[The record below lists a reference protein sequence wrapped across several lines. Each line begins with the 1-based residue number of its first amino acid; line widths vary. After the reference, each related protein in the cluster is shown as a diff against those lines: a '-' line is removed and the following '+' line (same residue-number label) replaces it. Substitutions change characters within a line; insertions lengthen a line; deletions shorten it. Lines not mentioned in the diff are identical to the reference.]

1 MATLRT
7 GDGLTDVV
15 VTAVV
20 SSTALA
26 AEAEDSWRRLLEGES
41 GVRFLDKEFVEQFK
55 SPVRIGAELRE
66 NFGEHLNRV
75 ERRRLSYMQKM
86 AVVLSRR
93 LLESAGPPPVDTTR
107 LMVSI
112 GLAQGST
119 EALVLL
125 YDDFLERGVRAAN
138 PLSVQM
144 HMPNAPA
151 AAVGLDRGAKAA
163 SSALCWPTRPEPRRS
178 PRLGGRSCSA

>member
-66 NFGEHLNRV
+66 NFDEHLNRV

-86 AVVLSRR
+86 AVGLSRR
-93 LLESAGPPPVDTTR
+93 LWESAGSPDVGTTG

-125 YDDFLERGVRAAN
+125 YDDFLERGMRAAN
-138 PLSVQM
+138 LSRCRCTCPTRPPPLSDWT
-144 HMPNAPA
+144 A
-151 AAVGLDRGAKAA
+151 ALRPA
-163 SSALCWPTRPEPRRS
+163 SSALCWPTRPE
-178 PRLGGRSCSA
+178 

>member
-66 NFGEHLNRV
+66 NFDEHLNRV

-93 LLESAGPPPVDTTR
+93 LWESAGSPTLTPP
-107 LMVSI
+107 
-112 GLAQGST
+112 G
-119 EALVLL
+119 
-125 YDDFLERGVRAAN
+125 
-138 PLSVQM
+138 
-144 HMPNAPA
+144 
-151 AAVGLDRGAKAA
+151 
-163 SSALCWPTRPEPRRS
+163 
-178 PRLGGRSCSA
+178 